1 MTPQF
6 TSNQNKGF
14 TMTFQNGLTI
24 SVQFGTMNY
33 CSRKSIH
40 ASYRSEMHQDT
51 VQSRTA
57 EIAIWDETDTWFDFG
72 YDTVEGHCDTNE
84 VARWIGIVSNAENM
98 KHLQTIVGKK

>member
-1 MTPQF
+1 MKPQF

-33 CSRKSIH
+33 CSRKNLTAPIH
-40 ASYRSEMHQDT
+40 SEWKMDKVESQ
-51 VQSRTA
+51 TA
-57 EIAIWDETDTWFDFG
+57 EIAIWDEVGTWFDFG

-98 KHLQTIVGKK
+98 EHLKTIVGK

>member
-1 MTPQF
+1 MKPQF

-33 CSRKSIH
+33 CSRKNLTAPIQ
-40 ASYRSEMHQDT
+40 SEMKMSVVEST
-51 VQSRTA
+51 TA
-57 EIAIWDETDTWFDFG
+57 EIAIWDEAGTWFDFG

-98 KHLQTIVGKK
+98 KHLKTIVGK